1 MSARGSIG
9 AQRMRILLMMAV
21 LPAAILLVYIYQLDP
36 VEKEPASLLGRLL
49 LFGMLSTIPAMLIEA
64 YATYALF
71 GNGTPNG
78 LEPILI
84 DNFIVVALTEES
96 CKYVFLRWKTWRSP
110 YFDYVYDGIVYAVFV
125 GLGFAIAEN
134 IVYVFSYGP
143 SVAFFR
149 AFTAI
154 PGHCVFAVFMGYFY
168 GNAREEKS
176 RGRGGASASLSF
188 CALLVP
194 VFCHG
199 TYDTLASISSTMSDL
214 LFFANII
221 VLVAIAMRLVKKVS
235 AERRQISRW

>member
-1 MSARGSIG
+1 
-9 AQRMRILLMMAV
+9 
-21 LPAAILLVYIYQLDP
+21 
-36 VEKEPASLLGRLL
+36 
-49 LFGMLSTIPAMLIEA
+49 
-64 YATYALF
+64 
-71 GNGTPNG
+71 
-78 LEPILI
+78 
-84 DNFIVVALTEES
+84 
-96 CKYVFLRWKTWRSP
+96 
-110 YFDYVYDGIVYAVFV
+110 
-125 GLGFAIAEN
+125 
-134 IVYVFSYGP
+134 
-143 SVAFFR
+143 
-149 AFTAI
+149 
-154 PGHCVFAVFMGYFY
+154 VFAVFMGYFY